1 MIKLWQIRAS
11 HTLPLEREVEKEER
25 TKAHLVANEVRII
38 NENRKLIG
46 RSKQ

>member
-11 HTLPLEREVEKEER
+11 HTIPIEREVTKQER
-25 TKAHLVANEVRII
+25 TQAHITANNVRII

-46 RSKQ
+46 RQKQ